1 MSISSDGY
9 RVFFED
15 YTKRHYIKDFE
26 KDYKGA
32 WLITKKAIESQFRN
46 IDMLIDSGKTKPPIH
61 RTDDN
66 SQWIIKHEF
75 VIAGRK
81 ESKKNGGR
89 RAIVHVNDTEKTV
102 RALLVYNKDHVDK
115 KAGETAWWERTIKSE
130 YKDLLKDF
138 SF

>member
-9 RVFFED
+9 RVIFED

-32 WLITKKAIESQFRN
+32 WLITKKALESQFRN
-46 IDMLIDSGKTKPPIH
+46 IDMLIDSGKTEPPIH
-61 RTDDN
+61 RTVDN
-66 SQWIIKHEF
+66 SQWIVKHEF

-81 ESKKNGGR
+81 ESRKDGGR
-89 RAIVHVNDTEKTV
+89 RAIVYVHVIEKIV
-102 RALLVYNKDHVDK
+102 RVLLIYNKGHVDK
-115 KAGETAWWERTIKSE
+115 KSSETAWWQRNIRTE